1 MSLLSATSWGWTTLI
16 QGWAGTMGI
25 ETEAKLKVSSHDAIR
40 TLLDRLGAEPLGSV
54 LETNHIFDNPNR
66 TLLAS
71 DAGLRVRRMRAITGP
86 ERPTTLTYKGPKRR
100 TELKQ
105 REEIE
110 VTVGDADA
118 AQALL
123 RALGFVEVLV
133 FQKRRESWRLGDC
146 HVELDEL
153 PHLGLYIEVEGPGP
167 DQVRSVMRQLGLTDE
182 PVILSSYIALLV
194 DYCRASNLLA
204 EQIIF

>member
-16 QGWAGTMGI
+16 QGRAGTMGI

-54 LETNHIFDNPNR
+54 LETNHIFDNP
-66 TLLAS
+66 
-71 DAGLRVRRMRAITGP
+71 
-86 ERPTTLTYKGPKRR
+86 YKGPKRR

-167 DQVRSVMRQLGLTDE
+167 DQVRSVMRQLGLADE

-194 DYCRASNLLA
+194 DYCRAQDLPA
-204 EQIIF
+204 ERIVFQGG